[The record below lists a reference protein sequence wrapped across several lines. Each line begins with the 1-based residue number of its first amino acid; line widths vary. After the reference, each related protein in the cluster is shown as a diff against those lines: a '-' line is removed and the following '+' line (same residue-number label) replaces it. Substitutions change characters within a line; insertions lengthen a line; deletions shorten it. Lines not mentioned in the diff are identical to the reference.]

1 MQVVAG
7 VGVASD
13 DRAEITGTL
22 SPEPDWI
29 DQLEPAIAGLESV
42 EVVDVA
48 VYEHGVGVVGGRGGD
63 SPRNQRVLDGRFE
76 HA

>member
-13 DRAEITGTL
+13 DRAEITCTL

-29 DQLEPAIAGLESV
+29 DQLELAIAGLESV

-48 VYEHGVGVVGGRGGD
+48 VYEHGVGVAVGAAATLRAIE
-63 SPRNQRVLDGRFE
+63 RVLDGRF
-76 HA
+76 